1 MKHKIIHPF
10 TKQVFNLY
18 SKQGKQLLKQYIVS
32 YNNYIKLGGKKNT
45 GTQIIK
51 KRNITSKNKESIKI
65 SMIKLTKLTE
75 ELRTTEDPRI
85 GANNTNTLQTVDNFI
100 EKYNQFIELMKIA
113 NTKKLKTKKDKEIIK
128 NAKEVDNKLKTKFVN
143 LI

>member
-18 SKQGKQLLKQYIVS
+18 SKQGKQLLKHYIVS
-32 YNNYIKLGGKKNT
+32 YNNYIKLGGKKKT
-45 GTQIIK
+45 KTIK
-51 KRNITSKNKESIKI
+51 KRNITSKNKESIKTSI
-65 SMIKLTKLTE
+65 IKLTKLTE

-100 EKYNQFIELMKIA
+100 EKYNHFIELIKIA
-113 NTKKLKTKKDKEIIK
+113 NTKKLKTKKNKEIIK
-128 NAKEVDNKLKTKFVN
+128 NAKEVDKKLKTKFIN